1 MAPWSSPALAGL
13 KIIVLDD
20 DPTGSQS
27 VHGCPLLLRW
37 DPTTLRR
44 GLLDPSPLLFLLS
57 DTRALEPDQ
66 AAERVTSICRSLREV
81 LGEPPGESGP
91 GSWLLVSRGDSTLRG
106 HFPLEIDRIEV
117 ELGPFDATLLVPA
130 FLEGGRTTVDGM
142 HLLHGEP
149 VHRSAFAADARF
161 GYPTSDLPAWVE
173 HKSGGERLAESVQ
186 QITLAEL
193 EPHGHQALV
202 ERLLALS
209 GNPLVVVN
217 AQRPEQLEA
226 LAQAVRAVLPAR
238 RLLVQ
243 SAASLLQSLAA
254 LPPQPLPPA
263 GLARLRRGTAPG
275 AVLVGSHVPL
285 SDQQL
290 GHLLAEPSCAGVELP
305 VHRVLEAMRQRLP
318 APGTLPLP
326 LASEFESMA
335 AEALQSLQ
343 AELLEQLRRAWT
355 SGRTPVLFTS
365 RGERLCRDTQER
377 QHLSLALAGLMAR
390 LAAGLPPELS
400 YLISKGGTTSQTLLR
415 DGLALAAVRLEGQL
429 LPGLSLLRLP
439 ADHALFPQLPLLTMP
454 GNLGVAETLRQAWWL
469 MESAGRDGSGG

>member
-1 MAPWSSPALAGL
+1 MASWPSPAAAGL

-37 DPTTLRR
+37 DPPTLRR
-44 GLLDPSPLLFLLS
+44 ALRDPSPLLFLLS
-57 DTRALEPDQ
+57 DTRALEPQQ
-66 AAERVTSICRSLREV
+66 AAERVTSICRALRGAV
-81 LGEPPGESGP
+81 GEIPGESGP

-106 HFPLEIDRIEV
+106 HFPLEIDRIDA

-130 FLEGGRTTVDGM
+130 FLEGGRTTVDGV

-161 GYPTSDLPAWVE
+161 GYPTSHLPAWVQ
-173 HKSGGERLAESVQ
+173 HKSAGRRRAEAVQ

-193 EPHGHQALV
+193 EPERHQALV
-202 ERLLALS
+202 ERLLALR

-217 AQRPEQLEA
+217 AQRTEHLDA
-226 LAQAVRAVLPAR
+226 LARAIREVLPLR

-254 LPPQPLPPA
+254 LPPQPLTPA
-263 GLARLRRGTAPG
+263 ELARLRRSTAPG

-290 GHLLAEPSCAGVELP
+290 HHLLAEPACVGVELP
-305 VHRVLEAMRQRLP
+305 VDRVLATIRREEADRALEPLRQELQE
-318 APGTLPLP
+318 PL
-326 LASEFESMA
+326 E
-335 AEALQSLQ
+335 
-343 AELLEQLRRAWT
+343 RAWL

-365 RGERLCRDTQER
+365 RGERPCHDSGER
-377 QHLSLALAGLMAR
+377 QRLSHTLAGLMGR
-390 LAAGLPPELS
+390 LGAGLPPELS
-400 YLISKGGTTSQTLLR
+400 FLISKGGTTSQTLLR
-415 DGLALAAVRLEGQL
+415 DGLALPSLRLEGQL

-439 ADHALFPQLPLLTMP
+439 AEHARFPRMPLLTVP
-454 GNLGVAETLRQAWWL
+454 GNLGHGDTLRQAWQL
-469 MESAGRDGSGG
+469 MDSAGSAA